1 MMPDPGSLAWTLLKP
16 VSVRATFSATLGLLF
31 AVLQLQESRAAASPW
46 KIAGGFSMDWEHVT
60 IEVRPLAK
68 NVYFL
73 HGSGGNTVALLGPDG
88 VLLVDTEF
96 GPVAPKLK
104 AALVSLGAG
113 PTRYVIST
121 HFHSDHT
128 GGNAFFRKE
137 GAVLIAQTQ
146 CRARL
151 LEGEFS
157 PYWGHFSPATPVED
171 APTLTFENSLT
182 LYFDGEDVTARHL
195 QPSHTDGDTVVF
207 FKNANVVHLGDIYIN
222 GLYPYVDVGAKGTID
237 GYFPVL
243 DDVLSRT
250 DAKTIVIAGHGPI
263 SNRGELQA
271 YRDMLWTVR
280 NRVAALLAQGKSLD
294 EIIGARPSREYDE
307 AWASDRV
314 GPDGFA
320 VMIYQSLTGRHLDW
334 HPSP

>member
-1 MMPDPGSLAWTLLKP
+1 MRARSLAILSL
-16 VSVRATFSATLGLLF
+16 
-31 AVLQLQESRAAASPW
+31 AAASLPLQKLEAAGPPW
-46 KIAGGFSMDWEHVT
+46 KIAGGFSMDWDHVT

-73 HGSGGNTVALLGPDG
+73 HGSGGNTVALLGPEG
-88 VLLVDTEF
+88 ALLVDTEF

-104 AALVSLGAG
+104 AALASLGVDR
-113 PTRYVIST
+113 TRYVIST

-137 GAVLIAQTQ
+137 GAVLIAQAQ

-151 LEGEFS
+151 LQGEFS
-157 PYWGHFSPATPVED
+157 PYWGNFSPATPAED
-171 APTLTFENSLT
+171 APTLTFEKSLT
-182 LYFDGEDVTARHL
+182 LYFGGEEVTASHL
-195 QPSHTDGDTVVF
+195 QPSHTDGDTVVY
-207 FKNANVVHLGDIYIN
+207 FKNANVVHMGDIYIN
-222 GLYPYVDVGAKGTID
+222 GLYPFVDVGAKGTID

-243 DDVLSRT
+243 DDVLSKT
-250 DAKTIVIAGHGPI
+250 DANTIVIAGHGPI
-263 SNRGELQA
+263 SNRAELQA

-280 NRVAALLAQGKSLD
+280 NRVAALISQGKSFE
-294 EIIGARPSREYDE
+294 EILAARTSREYDD

-334 HPSP
+334 HPPS

>member
-1 MMPDPGSLAWTLLKP
+1 MRAPLLAVLSLAAALVP
-16 VSVRATFSATLGLLF
+16 VQELRAEGP
-31 AVLQLQESRAAASPW
+31 PW

-60 IEVRPLAK
+60 IEVRPLAP

-73 HGSGGNTVALLGPDG
+73 HGSGGNTVALLGPEG
-88 VLLVDTEF
+88 ALLVDTEF

-104 AALVSLGAG
+104 AALASLGAG

-128 GGNAFFRKE
+128 GGNAFFRRE
-137 GAVLIAQTQ
+137 GAVLIAQAQ

-157 PYWGHFSPATPVED
+157 PYWGHFSPATPAED
-171 APTLTFENSLT
+171 APTLTYENSLT
-182 LYFDGEDVTARHL
+182 LYFDGEEVTASHL
-195 QPSHTDGDTVVF
+195 QPSHTDGDTVVY
-207 FKNANVVHLGDIYIN
+207 FKKANVVHMGDIYIN
-222 GLYPYVDVGAKGTID
+222 GLYPYVDTGAKGTID

-263 SNRGELQA
+263 SNRAELQA

-280 NRVAALLAQGKSLD
+280 NRVAALLAQGKSLE
-294 EIIGARPSREYDE
+294 EIIASRPSREYDD

-320 VMIYQSLTGRHLDW
+320 VMVYQSLTGRHLDW
-334 HPSP
+334 HPASVVPEKR

>member
-1 MMPDPGSLAWTLLKP
+1 MRAPHLAILCL
-16 VSVRATFSATLGLLF
+16 
-31 AVLQLQESRAAASPW
+31 AAASLPLLNLGAAGPPW

-88 VLLVDTEF
+88 TLLVDTEF

-104 AALVSLGAG
+104 AALGGLGAG

-128 GGNAFFRKE
+128 GGNPFFRKE
-137 GAVLIAQTQ
+137 GAVLIAQSQ

-151 LEGEFS
+151 LQGEFS
-157 PYWGHFSPATPVED
+157 PYWGHFSPATPAED
-171 APTLTFENSLT
+171 APTLTFENTLT
-182 LYFDGEDVTARHL
+182 LYFDGEEVTASHL
-195 QPSHTDGDTVVF
+195 QPSHTDGDTVVY
-207 FKNANVVHLGDIYIN
+207 FKNANVVHMGDIYIN

-243 DDVLSRT
+243 DGVLSKT
-250 DAKTIVIAGHGPI
+250 DAKTIVIAGHGPV
-263 SNRGELQA
+263 SNRAELQA

-280 NRVAALLAQGKSLD
+280 NRVAALISQGKSFE
-294 EIIGARPSREYDE
+294 EILAARTSREYDD

-314 GPDGFA
+314 GPEGFA

-334 HPSP
+334 HPASVTPEKQ